1 MNDCCTSSSQ
11 RDKTAACTSATLPN
25 YTVRPGV
32 TFPDWSVATSPAV
45 RNALLAMVGS
55 DHVFNRWSGYDPATD
70 RVRVA
75 LLERYAED
83 GQAPTPGA
91 LAERTGLSETAIQPL
106 LEELRRRD
114 LVVLDNE
121 RIVGAYPFTDRDTGY
136 RVTLDGRVLNA
147 MCAVDALGVGAMID
161 RDVGIASSCRH
172 CGAAIRIT
180 TQDQGRA
187 LADIEPG
194 TAVMWQ
200 SVRYEGACAANSLCA
215 TTAFFCSDDH
225 LSDWRRE
232 RSSDEP
238 GFRLSIEEGLEAGRA
253 LFGPSLAGLET
264 ARRPSGGSAP
274 SSAAARVRPFRAN
287 GRSTDTYDL
296 VVIGAGSAGFSA
308 SIAAADQGAQVAL
321 IGSGTIGGTCVNIG
335 CVPSKT
341 LIRAAETLHNARVAA
356 RFAGITAEA
365 ELTDWRGTVRQKDA
379 LVSDLRR
386 AKYTNLLP
394 AYNGIAY
401 REGQARL
408 IEGGIE
414 VDGARISASKI
425 IIATGARPAVPAIP
439 GIETVPYLT
448 STTALDLQK
457 LPRSLLVIGGGYVG
471 AELAQLF
478 ARTGVKVTLVC
489 RSRLLPQAEPE
500 IGAALTSYFEDEG
513 IDVVAGITYRTIRR
527 TEDGV
532 ALTVARDGQTITIEA
547 DQVLIATARTPN
559 IEGLGLAEHGI
570 VVSQSGGI
578 VVDDRMRTTKAG
590 IYAAGDVTGRDQ
602 FVYMAAYG
610 AKLAAKNALNGDSL
624 RYDNSAMPAI
634 VFTDPQLASVGLTEA
649 AARRT
654 GHIVRVSTIGL
665 DQVPRALAARDTRG
679 LIKLVADGGSGRL
692 LGAHVLAPE
701 GADSIQTAAIAIR
714 QGLTIDDLADTI
726 FPYLTTVEGLKL
738 AALSFE
744 KDVAK
749 LSCCAG

>member
-1 MNDCCTSSSQ
+1 MNDCCASSSQ
-11 RDKTAACTSATLPN
+11 RDKVAASTTATLPS

-32 TFPDWSVATSPAV
+32 TFPDWSVVTSPTV
-45 RNALLAMVGS
+45 QEALLAMVGS
-55 DHVFNRWSGYDPATD
+55 DHVLNRWSGYDPGTD

-75 LLERYAED
+75 LLQLYAED
-83 GQAPTPGA
+83 GRAPTPGA
-91 LAERTGLSETAIQPL
+91 IAERTGLSETAIQRPL
-106 LEELRRRD
+106 KELRRRD
-114 LVVLDNE
+114 LVVLDNK
-121 RIVGAYPFTDRDTGY
+121 RIVGAYPFTDRDTGQ

-147 MCAVDALGVGAMID
+147 MCAVDALGIGAMTG
-161 RDVGIASSCRH
+161 RDIAIASRCRH
-172 CGAAIRIT
+172 CGALIRIT

-225 LSDWRRE
+225 LSAWRRE

-264 ARRPSGGSAP
+264 ARRPSAGSAP
-274 SSAAARVRPFRAN
+274 NSAAARDRPFRAN
-287 GRSTDTYDL
+287 GRGSDTYDL
-296 VVIGAGSAGFSA
+296 VVIGAGSAGF
-308 SIAAADQGAQVAL
+308 AAAITAAEQGAKVAL
-321 IGSGTIGGTCVNIG
+321 IGSGTIGGTCVNVG

-341 LIRAAETLHNARVAA
+341 LIRAAESLHNARVAA
-356 RFAGITAEA
+356 RFAGLSGEA
-365 ELTDWRGTVRQKDA
+365 AVIDWQATVRQKDA
-379 LVSDLRR
+379 LVSTLRQ
-386 AKYTNLLP
+386 AKYIDLLQ
-394 AYNGIAY
+394 AYGGINY
-401 REGQARL
+401 RDGPARL
-408 IEGGIE
+408 VEGGVD
-414 VDGARISASKI
+414 VDGTRIAAGRV

-439 GIETVPYLT
+439 GITTVPYLT
-448 STTALDLQK
+448 STTALDLGN
-457 LPRSLLVIGGGYVG
+457 LPPSLLLIGGGYVG
-471 AELAQLF
+471 AELAQLL

-500 IGAALTSYFEDEG
+500 IGAALTRYFGDEG
-513 IDVVAGITYRTIRR
+513 IDVVAGVAYHAIRQ
-527 TEDGV
+527 TEDGI
-532 ALTVARDGQTITIEA
+532 ALTVARDSQTITIEA
-547 DQVLIATARTPN
+547 DQVLTATGRAPN
-559 IEGLGLAEHGI
+559 VEGLGLVEHGI
-570 VVSQSGGI
+570 VVSPSGGI
-578 VVDDRMRTTKAG
+578 VIDEHMRTTRAG

-634 VFTDPQLASVGLTEA
+634 VFTDPQVASVGLTES
-649 AARRT
+649 AARAA
-654 GHIVRVSTIGL
+654 GHDVRVSTVHL

-679 LIKLVADGGSGRL
+679 LIKLVAQAGSGRL
-692 LGAHVLAPE
+692 LGEA
-701 GADSIQTAAIAIR
+701 
-714 QGLTIDDLADTI
+714 I

-738 AALSFE
+738 AALSFDR
-744 KDVAK
+744 DVAK